1 MVFKI
6 LIKNSGYFSC
16 YFPENVNY
24 CLEKSLLF
32 LHNLKLAD
40 VVPVHKKK
48 SKDSKD
54 NQKLV
59 GIRPSIC
66 KIQETYIYDQIQ
78 TYFDKILSKYQRG
91 FHKDYN
97 SQHCLIALIGK
108 QGKKSIIGGAF

>member
-40 VVPVHKKK
+40 VVPVYKKK

-54 NQKLV
+54 N
-59 GIRPSIC
+59 
-66 KIQETYIYDQIQ
+66 
-78 TYFDKILSKYQRG
+78 
-91 FHKDYN
+91 
-97 SQHCLIALIGK
+97 
-108 QGKKSIIGGAF
+108 